1 MPHILVMGYKGSMA
15 PLVTVLVGQ
24 SSLAQGVAVM
34 DIGVVVAEAIVM
46 ENRLKQLKT
55 RREYE

>member
-34 DIGVVVAEAIVM
+34 DTGVVVAEAIVM
-46 ENRLKQLKT
+46 ESRLKQLKT